1 MSQLI
6 VISAIGTDRKG
17 AVQDLTKVVLACG
30 GNIEESRMTTLGS
43 EFAMLL
49 LVSGNWHTL
58 SRLEQG
64 LDKLCA
70 GGALQVSIKKTDVK
84 AAAEDRMPY
93 AVDIVAL
100 DQQGIVFNLANFFTS
115 RDVEIA
121 DVATRSYAAAHT
133 GAPMFAVQMA
143 INVPSTLQVS
153 QLREE
158 FHELCD
164 QLNLDAILE
173 PVKA

>member
-6 VISAIGTDRKG
+6 VLSAIGTDRTG
-17 AVQDLTKVVLACG
+17 VVQDITKVIMACG
-30 GNIEESRMTTLGS
+30 GNIEESRMTTLGA

-58 SRLEQG
+58 GKLERE
-64 LDKLCA
+64 LDKL
-70 GGALQVSIKKTDVK
+70 GKGDNLTFTIRKTGERQIK
-84 AAAEDRMPY
+84 EDRMPY
-93 AVDIVAL
+93 AVDAVSL
-100 DQQGIVFNLANFFTS
+100 DHQGIVFGLANFFAS
-115 RDVEIA
+115 HDVEIA

-133 GAPMFAVQMA
+133 GALMFAVQMA
-143 INVPSTLQVS
+143 VNIPSSVHIA

-164 QLNLDAILE
+164 RLNLDAILE